1 MNFKKLLELLEKGEK
16 VMDPLSGIIGE
27 ASSILN
33 VLGVGRRRQIR
44 QQKEMAENAAK
55 INYKYGEMAAEN
67 AFGTRNPK
75 RGFYRKGLML
85 HWKYPS
91 LASQKTRMTRTV
103 I

>member
-1 MNFKKLLELLEKGEK
+1 MKKNFYKDILETIREPLCVVDSSETILYRNPAFDQHFQIDESTDFHAFSQLPEKYTSI
-16 VMDPLSGIIGE
+16 SG
-27 ASSILN
+27 
-33 VLGVGRRRQIR
+33 
-44 QQKEMAENAAK
+44 
-55 INYKYGEMAAEN
+55 N